1 MHGCHPCDTRTENSR
16 AHGGFE
22 SSPGRQSSNHQM
34 QDRGYDAHV
43 QTGETE
49 DSNSENHVHC
59 PNYWRYMRAIALP
72 SAWILQE
79 VKALWTDPLLV
90 GVLCQDSYCLRG

>member
-1 MHGCHPCDTRTENSR
+1 
-16 AHGGFE
+16 
-22 SSPGRQSSNHQM
+22 M

-79 VKALWTDPLLV
+79 VKALWTDPLFSRSVMPGQL
-90 GVLCQDSYCLRG
+90 LSERSSQSDRSRQ